1 LSLNNEEIV
10 KLIDDYEK
18 ETKAI
23 RKNILKLIWY
33 MRGSI
38 SYDEGM
44 LLSDMDRELIAGI
57 IESNL
62 ETTKETNLPFF

>member
-1 LSLNNEEIV
+1 MSLNNEEIV

-44 LLSDMDRELIAGI
+44 LLSDTDRELIAGI

>member
-1 LSLNNEEIV
+1 MSLNNEEIV